1 MKQEGFVA
9 HERCDYLVRGYAFRE
24 LCGEILSPGAVGV
37 MDELHQ
43 EILNIY
49 DLDELLDRNLPVVD
63 RPTHAERLENRLRR
77 VTSLL
82 PAGVSP
88 MPNEV
93 FTAIEFL
100 IYEIEQRPIHI
111 GQAIIRLEL
120 LAEEIRARPLLHS
133 LVTGR
138 AN

>member
-1 MKQEGFVA
+1 MA
-9 HERCDYLVRGYAFRE
+9 HERCDCLINAYAFRE

-37 MDELHQ
+37 MDELRQ

-49 DLDELLDRNLPVVD
+49 DLDELLDRNLPAVD

>member
-1 MKQEGFVA
+1 MAQEEGDTFT
-9 HERCDYLVRGYAFRE
+9 RGYPFRE
-24 LCGEILSPGAVGV
+24 LCGEILSPGALGV
-37 MDELHQ
+37 MEELRQ
-43 EILNIY
+43 EILTIY
-49 DLDELLDRNLPVVD
+49 DLDELLDRCLPAVD
-63 RPTHAERLENRLRR
+63 RPSHAERLETRLRR
-77 VTSLL
+77 VTGLL

>member
-1 MKQEGFVA
+1 MAQERLGCSVQA
-9 HERCDYLVRGYAFRE
+9 YAFRE

-37 MDELHQ
+37 MDALHQ
-43 EILNIY
+43 EILSIY
-49 DLDELLDRNLPVVD
+49 DLEQLLDRHLPAVD
-63 RPTHAERLENRLRR
+63 RPSHAELLETRLRR